1 MTSAP
6 KESIKFDMDK
16 KPERQKLYLK
26 PLTWAL
32 SFPAVWKHRLKLN
45 KVNMEGLKPP
55 YLLLCTHMA
64 FLDFKVTTAA
74 IFPHRAN
81 YIVAIDGYIGREWL
95 MRKVGCICK
104 RKFTNDIT
112 LIKHIRHIIEK
123 NKDIVVIYPEA
134 RYSLVGTNAVLPKS
148 LGKIV
153 KHLKVPVVV
162 LNMHGNYLNSPVW
175 NLKKRN
181 IRITADFTQLITQ
194 KETEELSSDEIF
206 ERIDKAFYYDE
217 YKWQKDNNIR
227 IQYKKNAEG
236 LHKVLY
242 QCPNCMTEYEM
253 NSQGNKIWCGHCS
266 KEWVMSE
273 LGELSAVQGETEFS
287 HIPDWYEFERSQVRK
302 QIEEK
307 TYAWAGDVIVD
318 SLPNSKGYIRLGKG
332 RLTHGM
338 DGFTLE
344 GDFEG
349 GRLSLRKEPLSMYS
363 CHIEFEYFKKGDCI
377 DLSTLHDTYYI
388 YPQGKKFSVTKMALA
403 TEELYKLYSEEKIS

>member
-1 MTSAP
+1 M
-6 KESIKFDMDK
+6 
-16 KPERQKLYLK
+16 
-26 PLTWAL
+26 
-32 SFPAVWKHRLKLN
+32 
-45 KVNMEGLKPP
+45 
-55 YLLLCTHMA
+55 
-64 FLDFKVTTAA
+64 
-74 IFPHRAN
+74 
-81 YIVAIDGYIGREWL
+81 
-95 MRKVGCICK
+95 
-104 RKFTNDIT
+104 
-112 LIKHIRHIIEK
+112 
-123 NKDIVVIYPEA
+123 
-134 RYSLVGTNAVLPKS
+134 
-148 LGKIV
+148 
-153 KHLKVPVVV
+153 KVPVVV

-181 IRITADFTQLITQ
+181 IRIAADFTQLITQ
-194 KETEELSSDEIF
+194 KETEELSNEEIF
-206 ERIDKAFYYDE
+206 QRIDKAFHYDE
-217 YKWQKDNNIR
+217 YKWQKENNVR

-253 NSQGNKIWCGHCS
+253 NSQGNKIWCGHCG
-266 KEWVMSE
+266 KEWVLSE

-302 QIEEK
+302 QVEEK

-344 GDFEG
+344 GDFES

-403 TEELYKLYSEEKIS
+403 TEELYKLYSEEKSS

>member
-1 MTSAP
+1 M
-6 KESIKFDMDK
+6 
-16 KPERQKLYLK
+16 
-26 PLTWAL
+26 
-32 SFPAVWKHRLKLN
+32 
-45 KVNMEGLKPP
+45 
-55 YLLLCTHMA
+55 
-64 FLDFKVTTAA
+64 
-74 IFPHRAN
+74 
-81 YIVAIDGYIGREWL
+81 
-95 MRKVGCICK
+95 
-104 RKFTNDIT
+104 
-112 LIKHIRHIIEK
+112 
-123 NKDIVVIYPEA
+123 
-134 RYSLVGTNAVLPKS
+134 GTNAVLPKS

-153 KHLKVPVVV
+153 KLLKVPVVV

-181 IRITADFTQLITQ
+181 IRIAADFTQLITQ
-194 KETEELSSDEIF
+194 KETEELSNEEIF
-206 ERIDKAFYYDE
+206 QRIDKAFHYDE
-217 YKWQKDNNIR
+217 YKWQKENNVR

-253 NSQGNKIWCGHCS
+253 NSQGNKIWCGHCG
-266 KEWVMSE
+266 KEWVLSE

-302 QIEEK
+302 QVEEK

-344 GDFEG
+344 GDFES

-403 TEELYKLYSEEKIS
+403 TEELYKLYSEEKSS